1 MPTTRLE
8 KAFRLT
14 ARVWGFGSLLFLFA
28 FIVGHLNAPRAAPTM
43 SEWPGLAF
51 FPAGIVVG
59 LLIAIR
65 KDLLGGAI
73 AVLSLF
79 GFYVWHMLVA
89 GRMPEGPWFLGIA
102 APGFLHLIA
111 GLLARR
117 RPFAGNGG
125 SNAETASRL
134 TT

>member
-1 MPTTRLE
+1 MPTSKLE
-8 KAFRLT
+8 KGFRLT
-14 ARVWGFGSLLFLFA
+14 ARVWSFGSLLFLFA
-28 FIVGHLNAPRAAPTM
+28 FIVGHLNTPRAAPTM
-43 SEWPGLAF
+43 SEWLGLAF

-79 GFYVWHMLVA
+79 GFYAWHMLVA
-89 GRMPEGPWFLGIA
+89 GRIPQGPWFLGIA
-102 APGFLHLIA
+102 APGLLHLIA

-117 RPFAGNGG
+117 RPFAGSGG
-125 SNAETASRL
+125 THGETASRL